1 MNFRKSLAGLMAFAV
16 VGMMLG
22 GCQSKETP
30 KETQQTKKEV
40 TYKER
45 KVSVDY
51 TKPAEEILLSYSEK
65 GMNELKRNF
74 PDKLAMDF
82 ALTSIGKTAPEF
94 EYKNIKGETVKLSDL
109 KGKKVVLDFMR
120 DDCPVCKESSPT
132 VAKVKDSY
140 KDVVFLPIFPK
151 DSKED
156 VEKFFKDLNLEVN
169 ENSIA
174 GKDNGENLS
183 IVKNYNLKLVPS
195 FVFIDETGRI
205 SYTWIGSTDEKT
217 FKDTMDTA
225 FGKHKLYDLVKTE
238 KVDKDGKVVE
248 EKSEPQK
255 EEAKKEN
262 KENK

>member
-1 MNFRKSLAGLMAFAV
+1 MKFRKSFMGLMAFAV
-16 VGMMLG
+16 VGMMLV
-22 GCQSKETP
+22 GCQSKEAP
-30 KETQQTKKEV
+30 KEKETQKEV

-51 TKPAEEILLSYSEK
+51 SKPAEEILLSYSEK
-65 GMNELKRNF
+65 GMNEFKRNF

-82 ALTSIGKTAPEF
+82 ALTSIGKTAPDF
-94 EYKNIKGETVKLSDL
+94 EYKNIKGETVKLSEL

-132 VAKVKDSY
+132 VAKVKESY
-140 KDVVFLPIFPK
+140 KDAVFLPIFPK

-174 GKDNGENLS
+174 GKDNGDNLS

-195 FVFIDETGRI
+195 FVFIDESGKI
-205 SYTWIGSTDEKT
+205 SYTWIGSTDEKI

-225 FGKHKLYDLVKTE
+225 FGKNKLYDLVKTE
-238 KVDKDGKVVE
+238 KVDKNGKVVE
-248 EKSEPQK
+248 EKVEPKK
-255 EEAKKEN
+255 EETNKEN
-262 KENK
+262 KESK